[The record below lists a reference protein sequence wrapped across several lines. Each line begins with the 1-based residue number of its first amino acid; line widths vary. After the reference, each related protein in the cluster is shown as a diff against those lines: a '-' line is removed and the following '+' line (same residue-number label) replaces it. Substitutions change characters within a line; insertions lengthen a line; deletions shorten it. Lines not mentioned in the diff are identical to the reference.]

1 MNPTLIAT
9 FEISKKYEYLP
20 EKKNTHTHTLRS
32 EILERPQTAF
42 DIICESRRLIADGSI
57 DDSTSMRIRIF

>member
-20 EKKNTHTHTLRS
+20 EKKTHTLRS
-32 EILERPQTAF
+32 EILERPQTAL
-42 DIICESRRLIADGSI
+42 DIICESRCLIADGSI